1 MSNYRVIIPIGILPP
16 PNQDELYIAQLAAEY
31 FQSDILFVKRFM
43 TSPTP
48 DLYVIKTHQYWEI
61 KTIRGNSK
69 RTIENA
75 LRNARR
81 QSVNVILSITKSKMT
96 VSQASGRVQ
105 ECVQHG
111 RLYAKHILVVSKS
124 TKKLIDIFP

>member
-31 FQSDILFVKRFM
+31 FQSDILFVKRSM

-48 DLYVIKTHQYWEI
+48 DLYVIEIHQYWEI

-81 QSVNVILSITKSKMT
+81 QSANIILSIVNSKMT
-96 VSQASGRVQ
+96 LSQASGRVQ
-105 ECVQHG
+105 ECTRRG
-111 RLYAKHILVVSKS
+111 RLRAKRILIVSKT